1 MISIPYGISNY
12 EKLIND
18 GCYYVDRTNYIALLE
33 KLGEPYLFL
42 VRPRRFGK
50 SLFVS
55 TLQHYYGI
63 EYKDKFQQLFGK
75 YYIGQHPTPLANS
88 YLVLSL
94 SFTGIHTDTPELTL
108 AGFLRNVKSGVQALM
123 SNYSALFT
131 EEDWEA
137 VSNQQMPSDVIS
149 FLLLTIKKRRIT
161 HKIYVLI
168 DEYDHFANELLAFD
182 FSNFKNIVS
191 KNGFV
196 RKFYEILKEGTHSG
210 IIDRMF
216 ITGVTPITLDSL
228 TSGFNIASKL
238 TTDVRFNELFGFTKE
253 EVIAVVNG
261 IGMPAEETPFALQ
274 ELAFWYNGYLFNI
287 DASERIYNPDMILY
301 FAKEYLANNKY
312 PKDLLDTNIASDYR
326 KIRNLFKINDKEAEN
341 LHLIQKLLSDGYTV
355 AQLTR
360 EFNFERAWT
369 SDDLVSL
376 LFYQGILTIKD
387 ESLGEVIFEIPN
399 AVIKQLYYQYLHQ
412 LTLEETQLSERQVST
427 TKKVLELARHNNI
440 QPLMDLVQDI
450 ISHLATHDR
459 AHFNELTFK
468 AIFTSLFYTTQIF
481 KIYSELEVRKSAT
494 EKGRLDL
501 LLLERQPYHLPHQF
515 VFELKYVNKKDIKK
529 WASIKKGGV
538 AQLKEYLKHDEQL
551 RKLPNL
557 QAYVLLFSNKKVEAI
572 AIQ

>member
-274 ELAFWYNGYLFNI
+274 ELAFWYNGYLFNA
-287 DASERIYNPDMILY
+287 DAAGRIYNPDMILY
-301 FAKEYLANNKY
+301 FAKEYLAKNKY

-341 LHLIQKLLSDGYTV
+341 LHLIQKLLSDGYTN

-427 TKKVLELARHNNI
+427 TKKVLELARHNKS
-440 QPLMDLVQDI
+440 
-450 ISHLATHDR
+450 IS
-459 AHFNELTFK
+459 
-468 AIFTSLFYTTQIF
+468 
-481 KIYSELEVRKSAT
+481 
-494 EKGRLDL
+494 
-501 LLLERQPYHLPHQF
+501 
-515 VFELKYVNKKDIKK
+515 
-529 WASIKKGGV
+529 
-538 AQLKEYLKHDEQL
+538 
-551 RKLPNL
+551 
-557 QAYVLLFSNKKVEAI
+557 
-572 AIQ
+572 